1 MVIKFDESHTTDYN
15 VVYYANNFYVKTN
28 CILRQYMNT
37 DGIFE
42 ANNIVDN
49 IYLGNINS
57 VYDIKKLKE
66 LGITHI
72 VSVIAGFIPPYP
84 EDFSYLVINA
94 LDTTNT
100 DMFDNFNTA
109 NDFINDAIDNDGK
122 VLIHCMAGRSRSATI
137 VSAYIIK
144 KFGMDPKNTVN
155 SIKSKREIVQP
166 NDSFLEQLDKYYN
179 MLYNI

>member
-1 MVIKFDESHTTDYN
+1 MVIKFDDSTTTDYN
-15 VVYYANNFYVKTN
+15 VVYYANNVYVKTN

-42 ANNIVDN
+42 ADNIVDS

-84 EDFSYLVINA
+84 EDFNYLVINA
-94 LDTTNT
+94 LDTVNT
-100 DMFDNFNTA
+100 ELFENFNTA
-109 NDFINDAIDNDGK
+109 NEFISEALDNDGK

-144 KFGMDPKNTVN
+144 TFGMDAKNTVN
-155 SIKSKREIVQP
+155 SVKSKREIVQP
-166 NDSFLEQLDKYYN
+166 NDAFVKQLEKYYN
-179 MLYNI
+179 LLYN